1 MKRAALLIFLSAL
14 SLFNFYCAFSP
25 QTQRYLPLPIK
36 SERLRRLVY
45 KLFGTVLLLAVLLLL
60 YGAFM
65 PIIPE
70 E

>member
-14 SLFNFYCAFSP
+14 SFFSLYCAFSP
-25 QTQRYLPLPIK
+25 EASRYFPLPIK
-36 SERLRRLVY
+36 SEPHRRLAY
-45 KLFGTVLLLAVLLLL
+45 KLIGIVFLLSVLLLL

-65 PIIPE
+65 PTVPE